1 MCHIIHVEGKLKSNI
16 QIWERERERERER
29 LFDGGHVKDWMT
41 NIDNLLCGRETY
53 EKWNL

>member
-16 QIWERERERERER
+16 QIWERERERER